1 MVIKVRTVINV
12 AVIFSLLVCLF
23 VISLTELERYQVKKD
38 CGLMEISPDFTPKE
52 RQMCR
57 MIRGSVK

>member
-1 MVIKVRTVINV
+1 MKTVINL
-12 AVIFSLLVCLF
+12 AVIFSLLVCIF

-38 CGLMEISPDFTPKE
+38 CVLAEISPDFTTKE

>member
-1 MVIKVRTVINV
+1 MRLLFNI
-12 AVIFSLLVCLF
+12 AVIFSLFIVSF
-23 VISLTELERYQVKKD
+23 VIFLTELHRQPIKKD

>member
-1 MVIKVRTVINV
+1 MKTVINV
-12 AVIFSLLVCLF
+12 AVIISLFICLF
-23 VISLTELERYQVKKD
+23 VISITELERYQIKKD

>member
-1 MVIKVRTVINV
+1 MKTVINV
-12 AVIFSLLVCLF
+12 AVIISLFICIF
-23 VISLTELERYQVKKD
+23 VIFITELERYQVKKD

>member
-1 MVIKVRTVINV
+1 
-12 AVIFSLLVCLF
+12 LVCLF
-23 VISLTELERYQVKKD
+23 VISLTELERYQIKKD

>member
-1 MVIKVRTVINV
+1 MDNKMKTVINV
-12 AVIFSLLVCLF
+12 AVIISLFICIF
-23 VISLTELERYQVKKD
+23 VISITELERYQIKKD

>member
-1 MVIKVRTVINV
+1 MVSEMKTVINL
-12 AVIFSLLVCLF
+12 AVIFSLLVCIF
-23 VISLTELERYQVKKD
+23 VISLTELERYQIKKD